1 MSTQRKTGK
10 PSKTRENA
18 GDRVTIGFRLRLIGY
33 EDGASF
39 LNQSRTELMQI
50 KTISD
55 YFRHSIENCFILHV
69 FFSPVQNNHKKVFY

>member
-1 MSTQRKTGK
+1 MSTQWKTDK

-39 LNQSRTELMQI
+39 LNQSRTELMQ
-50 KTISD
+50 
-55 YFRHSIENCFILHV
+55 N
-69 FFSPVQNNHKKVFY
+69 QNDLRLF

>member
-39 LNQSRTELMQI
+39 LKQSRTELMQNQN
-50 KTISD
+50 D
-55 YFRHSIENCFILHV
+55 LRL
-69 FFSPVQNNHKKVFY
+69 FSTLNRKFLYTACLF

>member
-18 GDRVTIGFRLRLIGY
+18 GDQVTIGFRLRLRLIGY

-39 LNQSRTELMQI
+39 LNQSRTELMQ
-50 KTISD
+50 
-55 YFRHSIENCFILHV
+55 N
-69 FFSPVQNNHKKVFY
+69 QNDLRLF